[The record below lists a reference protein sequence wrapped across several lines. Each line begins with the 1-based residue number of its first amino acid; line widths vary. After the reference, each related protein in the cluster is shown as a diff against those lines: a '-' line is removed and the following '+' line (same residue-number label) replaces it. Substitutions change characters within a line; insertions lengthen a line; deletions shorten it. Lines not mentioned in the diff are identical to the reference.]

1 LPEGRDCGFIVAR
14 LDLEP
19 NPVQRMGGA
28 KGLCA
33 AVGANGL
40 KNMAFVQKDIFI
52 SLCGTFISL
61 PPGFRFL
68 ASGFGFLSSGFQ
80 NLARGLEARPMF
92 GGARGAEPK
101 VTVFDA

>member
-1 LPEGRDCGFIVAR
+1 
-14 LDLEP
+14 
-19 NPVQRMGGA
+19 MGGA

-33 AVGANGL
+33 GVGANGL

-101 VTVFDA
+101 VTVFGA